1 MKLTVLAI
9 TLATIAPCFAV
20 PQAVPGLTKRET
32 CTELKRQRN
41 NICSKLVDPCGTN
54 PDVTCRDGVCTG
66 CNTSGNS
73 CSDCTIKCCS

>member
-41 NICSKLVDPCGTN
+41 NICSKLVDPCGTVHQSSFLLLS
-54 PDVTCRDGVCTG
+54 PI
-66 CNTSGNS
+66 
-73 CSDCTIKCCS
+73 IKEKSFADR